1 MSDLLALANSDWSG
15 YIIEKLII
23 IPGLLLF
30 FSFRGFFQA
39 WTARKLGDDTPANCG
54 FLTMNPMAHIDP
66 IGFICMILVGFGFG
80 KPIQFNSRNYK
91 NLKRDGAIQ
100 ILSAPVSGLILAV
113 ILCFI
118 YGLLLAVGVWTTLW
132 DNNAYNILLDIFLS
146 AFHISVSLT
155 VFLFLP
161 LPGFDS
167 YRLIANFLPYK
178 HYRRLYTV
186 EKYSLFI
193 FLGFIF
199 ILQVPGIGE
208 YIQWILLDIPSTF
221 LIEIIS
227 KPMLLLLKL
236 IV

>member
-1 MSDLLALANSDWSG
+1 MDLLALGNNDLSNFLLNT
-15 YIIEKLII
+15 LIS

-39 WTARKLGDDTPANCG
+39 WVAKKLGDYTPAQMG
-54 FLTMNPMAHIDP
+54 FLTMNPMAHIDL

-80 KPIQFNSRNYK
+80 KSIQFDSRNYK
-91 NLKRDGAIQ
+91 HLKRDGAIQ
-100 ILSAPVSGLILAV
+100 VLAAPVSGLIMGFGMSFLFYLL
-113 ILCFI
+113 ILI
-118 YGLLLAVGVWTTLW
+118 GSWQDLLLNKTYVVLYT
-132 DNNAYNILLDIFLS
+132 IFYEAFRLS
-146 AFHISVSLT
+146 IYLT

-178 HYRRLYTV
+178 HYRKLYTI

-199 ILQVPGIGE
+199 LLQAPGIGE
-208 YIQWILLDIPSTF
+208 FLEIYLIHIPSGFIMHVLSAPWRF
-221 LIEIIS
+221 L
-227 KPMLLLLKL
+227 LGLFA
-236 IV
+236 